1 MVMKKLAIIITGIL
15 IYILPIQAQDEEF
28 KTIFQR
34 DPDKPVFISGF
45 GGPMMSFTSIDDH
58 FAHLM
63 GGGGGVIINNFF
75 FGGYGLG
82 LTTSIPYKNEPEHS
96 LDFGHGG
103 LMCGVILGSNR
114 PVHLSI
120 SSLFGWGSISE
131 TDPNIVGLD
140 NIASYPVFVVTPVV
154 EVELNFSRFFK
165 VGAGTSM
172 SFVNGAGIE
181 QTTYSVRDFA
191 KPSAFLSFKFG
202 WFN

>member
-1 MVMKKLAIIITGIL
+1 MKKLAIVITGIL
-15 IYILPIQAQDEEF
+15 VHILPIQAQDQEF

-45 GGPMMSFTSIDDH
+45 GGPMMVFTSIDGH

-82 LTTSIPYKNEPEHS
+82 LTTSIPAKDATDYNLEY
-96 LDFGHGG
+96 GHGG

-114 PVHLSI
+114 PVHLSV
-120 SSLFGWGSISE
+120 SSLFGWGNISGS
-131 TDPNIVGLD
+131 DPQNLAFDLV
-140 NIASYPVFVVTPVV
+140 SYPVFVVTPVV

-165 VGAGTSM
+165 LGAGTSM
-172 SFVNGAGIE
+172 SFVNGEGIE
-181 QTTYSVRDFA
+181 QTPYTVRDFA
-191 KPSAFLSFKFG
+191 KPSVFLSFKFG